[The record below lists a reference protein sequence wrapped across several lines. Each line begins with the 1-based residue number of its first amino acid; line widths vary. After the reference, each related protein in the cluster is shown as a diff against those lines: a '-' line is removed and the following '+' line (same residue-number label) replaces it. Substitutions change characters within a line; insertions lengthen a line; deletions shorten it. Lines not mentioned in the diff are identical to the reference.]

1 MTPFFSTR
9 QWSGYAL
16 KTTPVRSKPLREKS
30 LRSAQE
36 TQKVKGHSIEMR
48 SRIPDHARVYR
59 LRFNTPDPLLLIN
72 CTVWLAPCTTMWIT
86 PEIEYSL
93 L

>member
-1 MTPFFSTR
+1 MVQVKVMQKVEGNTIAVAGAKPAT
-9 QWSGYAL
+9 
-16 KTTPVRSKPLREKS
+16 KDKCVRSCPRLRK
-30 LRSAQE
+30 
-36 TQKVKGHSIEMR
+36 
-48 SRIPDHARVYR
+48 VYR
-59 LRFNTPDPLLLIN
+59 LRFRTPDPLLLIN